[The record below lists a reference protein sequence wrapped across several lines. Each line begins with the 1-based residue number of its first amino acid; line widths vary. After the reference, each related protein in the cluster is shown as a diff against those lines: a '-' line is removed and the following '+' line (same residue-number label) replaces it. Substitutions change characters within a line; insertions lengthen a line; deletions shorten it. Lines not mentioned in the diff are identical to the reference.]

1 VSVLIILGSK
11 TDIEVA
17 AKACDTL
24 EEFGVQYELR
34 VCSAHRTPR
43 ALVKLIEGSNAEVFI
58 AVAGMAAA
66 LPGVVAA
73 ETTCPVIGVP
83 VHSNAFSGLDA
94 LLSIAQMPPGVPVAT
109 VAVGGG
115 ANAALLAAQVLGVK
129 YPDVRAALTEYRLE
143 QAHKVE
149 EAHRAAGLSR
159 LI

>member
-1 VSVLIILGSK
+1 MSVLIILGSK

-43 ALVKLIEGSNAEVFI
+43 ALVKLIEESHADVFI

-73 ETTCPVIGVP
+73 HTVKPVIGLPVGGKVP
-83 VHSNAFSGLDA
+83 FDS
-94 LLSIAQMPPGVPVAT
+94 LLSTVQMPPGIPVGS
-109 VAVGGG
+109 VGVDRGE
-115 ANAALLAAQVLGVK
+115 NAALLAVQIL
-129 YPDVRAALTEYRLE
+129 ALKDPGLK
-143 QAHKVE
+143 AKL
-149 EAHRAAGLSR
+149 EAHRKDLEKKTEAGDKEVGR
-159 LI
+159 KGPKK

>member
-1 VSVLIILGSK
+1 MSVLIILGSK

-43 ALVKLIEGSNAEVFI
+43 ALVKLIEESHADVFI

-73 ETTCPVIGVP
+73 HTVKPVIGLPVGGKVP
-83 VHSNAFSGLDA
+83 FDS
-94 LLSIAQMPPGVPVAT
+94 LLSTVQMPPGIPVGS
-109 VAVGGG
+109 VGVDRGE
-115 ANAALLAAQVLGVK
+115 NAALLAVQIL
-129 YPDVRAALTEYRLE
+129 ALKDPGLK
-143 QAHKVE
+143 AKL
-149 EAHRAAGLSR
+149 EAHRKDLEKKTEASDKEVGR
-159 LI
+159 KGPKK